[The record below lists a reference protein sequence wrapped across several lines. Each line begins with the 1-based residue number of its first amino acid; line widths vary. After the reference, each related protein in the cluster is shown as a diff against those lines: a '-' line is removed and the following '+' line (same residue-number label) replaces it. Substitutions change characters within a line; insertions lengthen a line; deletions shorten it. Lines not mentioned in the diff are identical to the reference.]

1 MIRIIS
7 SYDDEVPFHPD
18 ITDYPHVA
26 EVIRGERKFRYTER
40 LFRRSE
46 SLQTQYYNNIYRKK
60 KNGKNKGD
68 ISRVPQ
74 RRPDVHL

>member
-60 KNGKNKGD
+60 QNK
-68 ISRVPQ
+68 IR
-74 RRPDVHL
+74 L

>member
-26 EVIRGERKFRYTER
+26 KVIRGERKFRYTER
-40 LFRRSE
+40 LFRRQE
-46 SLQTQYYNNIYRKK
+46 SMTAQYYNRIYRKK
-60 KNGKNKGD
+60 NGKDKGD

-74 RRPDVHL
+74 RRLDVHL